1 MNILIL
7 ENDVQNLVSSTC
19 GEFQLCFYKDL
30 FDPDEKSKIIS
41 HDNLNKKTLETI
53 INEIFYKD
61 IDEMNTQFRI
71 LKKNKI
77 CKFLYLGIK
86 NKNE

>member
-1 MNILIL
+1 MLM
-7 ENDVQNLVSSTC
+7 
-19 GEFQLCFYKDL
+19 K
-30 FDPDEKSKIIS
+30 
-41 HDNLNKKTLETI
+41 
-53 INEIFYKD
+53 
-61 IDEMNTQFRI
+61 MNTQFRI